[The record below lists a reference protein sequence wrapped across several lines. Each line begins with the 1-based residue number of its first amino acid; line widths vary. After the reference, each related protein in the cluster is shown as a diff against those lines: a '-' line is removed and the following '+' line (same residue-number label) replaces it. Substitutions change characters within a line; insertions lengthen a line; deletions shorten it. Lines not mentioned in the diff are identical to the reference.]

1 MGPFFMLLKE
11 TLVKSS
17 LTLDQKYD
25 FYERSVQNAE
35 GEVAFMH
42 DEFKRF
48 HGRSPFTLR
57 EDFCGTGAISCSWVE
72 QDKSCEAYGVDLD
85 PEPIEMG
92 KKRHYAKLTKS
103 QQARM
108 HYREENVL
116 KTKAPKVDVICAFNF
131 SYWIFKSRKQLLQ
144 YFKTV
149 RKSLNKQGIFYL
161 DIFAGPESQ
170 KLVTDTKKLDGLT
183 YYWECQHFN
192 PFTHDC
198 TFAIHFR
205 DAKGKK
211 HENVF
216 TYHWRMWM
224 MPELRDILAEAGFSK
239 TVAYWEGE
247 DGDGGGNGEFSPA
260 EDVENC
266 DAWVS
271 YIAALT

>member
-1 MGPFFMLLKE
+1 M
-11 TLVKSS
+11 KSL
-17 LTLDQKYD
+17 LTLEQKYD
-25 FYERSVQNAE
+25 FYERSVQNPE
-35 GEVAFMH
+35 GEVSFMH

-48 HGRSPFTLR
+48 FGHSPYTLR
-57 EDFCGTGAISCSWVE
+57 EDFCGTGAISCSWVA
-72 QDKSCEAYGVDLD
+72 QDKQCEAYGVDLD

-92 KKRHYAKLTKS
+92 KVRHYSKLSKA
-103 QQARM
+103 QQSRM
-108 HYREENVL
+108 HYLQQNVM
-116 KTKAPKVDVICAFNF
+116 KAKAPKVDVICAFNF
-131 SYWIFKSRKQLLQ
+131 SYFIFKSRKQMVQ

-149 RKSLNKQGIFYL
+149 RKSLNKQGVFFL

-170 KLVTDTKKLDGLT
+170 KLVTDVKKMKGLT

-192 PFTHDC
+192 PFTHEC

-216 TYHWRMWM
+216 TYHWRMWT
-224 MPELRDILAEAGFSK
+224 MPELRDILEEAGFSK
-239 TVAYWEGE
+239 TVVYWEGDDE
-247 DGDGGGNGEFSPA
+247 DGGGNGVFTPA
-260 EDVENC
+260 EDAENC